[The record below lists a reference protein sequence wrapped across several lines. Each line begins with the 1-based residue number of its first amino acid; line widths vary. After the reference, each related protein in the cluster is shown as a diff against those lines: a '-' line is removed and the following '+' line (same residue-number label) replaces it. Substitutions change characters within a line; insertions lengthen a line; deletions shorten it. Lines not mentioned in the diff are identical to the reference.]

1 MGTERFNLSDMEK
14 KIAVILVNYQ
24 EYAKKYLQD
33 CYRGLLHQDYRGE
46 LKIMIVDN
54 ASTSESF
61 EYLQNNAPQA
71 EIIKNEHNDGFA
83 KGNND
88 AIKLALAWGYDY
100 IFLLNMDTI
109 IELNAISEL
118 VKVLEED
125 NSRGAVQAKLLLH
138 PETDKINSLGNATH
152 FLGFGY
158 CLGYRDLAAKYQDLS
173 VKNIFYPSGAAV
185 LFRAEAL
192 NKVGLF
198 DERFWMY
205 NEDQDLGW
213 RLWLSGYKIVLAPTA
228 LVYHRYEF
236 SRSIS
241 KYYYMDRNRILAI
254 LKNYHWLT
262 LLLII
267 PAGIVMELGLAFFAL
282 KSGWFKK
289 KLAVWGYFLN
299 PFHWVYIIKARNS
312 IQKKRTLKEKEIVKM
327 ISGRIW
333 YQEVDSP
340 LLRLANVFLSIYW
353 FCIKRL
359 IILLNI

>member
-1 MGTERFNLSDMEK
+1 
-14 KIAVILVNYQ
+14 
-24 EYAKKYLQD
+24 
-33 CYRGLLHQDYRGE
+33 
-46 LKIMIVDN
+46 
-54 ASTSESF
+54 
-61 EYLQNNAPQA
+61 
-71 EIIKNEHNDGFA
+71 
-83 KGNND
+83 
-88 AIKLALAWGYDY
+88 
-100 IFLLNMDTI
+100 
-109 IELNAISEL
+109 
-118 VKVLEED
+118 
-125 NSRGAVQAKLLLH
+125 LLH

-158 CLGYRDLAAKYQDLS
+158 CLGYRDLATKHQDLR
-173 VKNIFYPSGAAV
+173 VKDIFYPSGAAV

-213 RLWLSGYKIVLAPTA
+213 RLWLSGYKIVLAPAA

-267 PAGIVMELGLAFFAL
+267 PAGIIMELGLAFFAL

-299 PFHWVYIIKARNS
+299 PFHWVYIIKARGA
-312 IQKKRTLKEKEIVKM
+312 IQKKRVLKEKEIVKM